1 MDVNSLIHRTTSFLP
16 GHGIPLHFPERS
28 SRAGQLLAFQ
38 GQALEQPL
46 FPKWL
51 REWFVASVVKHG
63 HSQELE
69 STELSQPRSS
79 PLVGC
84 SPGRR
89 PRRRRSAAPGL
100 SSCSAASAPCR
111 IPGRGS
117 KSSGRESHP
126 TVIFPGAGGGSPGL
140 QKLLWGDIS
149 TTNRKTPSS
158 QQSRVVCTRN
168 FRVVAPRWPCSP
180 CSPALSQTGKR
191 LFYLAK
197 PRCPVPERGQLQDGH
212 PTHAAQSPTLKRS
225 RFLTSP
231 RAAKPP
237 ENRASCRGQA
247 VAAGTWGFLCCPLGA
262 GDTAADT
269 AGAGCGRSGLV

>member
-1 MDVNSLIHRTTSFLP
+1 MDVNSLIHRTTGLLP
-16 GHGIPLHFPERS
+16 GHGIPLHSPECS
-28 SRAGQLLAFQ
+28 SQAGQLLAFQ

-46 FPKWL
+46 FPKRL
-51 REWFVASVVKHG
+51 RERFVASVVKHG

-69 STELSQPRSS
+69 STEPSQPRSS
-79 PLVGC
+79 SLVGC

-158 QQSRVVCTRN
+158 QQRRVVRTRN
-168 FRVVAPRWPCSP
+168 FRVVALQPLLSCFFPNWEEAVLFGQAPLLCPRVGTAPGW
-180 CSPALSQTGKR
+180 
-191 LFYLAK
+191 
-197 PRCPVPERGQLQDGH
+197 
-212 PTHAAQSPTLKRS
+212 
-225 RFLTSP
+225 SP
-231 RAAKPP
+231 RAHRRRHKV
-237 ENRASCRGQA
+237 Q
-247 VAAGTWGFLCCPLGA
+247 L
-262 GDTAADT
+262 
-269 AGAGCGRSGLV
+269 